1 MNNNIFTIRDIQN
14 LVKPIAEKYG
24 VKEIDVFEINEINEN
39 SDFYKAVMKERLL
52 VAYDIQCCC
61 F

>member
-24 VKEIDVFEINEINEN
+24 VKEIDVFEMNEN

-52 VAYDIQCCC
+52 VA
-61 F
+61 

>member
-24 VKEIDVFEINEINEN
+24 VKEIDVFEINEN

-52 VAYDIQCCC
+52 VA
-61 F
+61 